1 MVGKF
6 FHRVATALELLF
18 LSLPMHAQTTSTA
31 PMVRLAEVEVHSDKV
46 DAFLRVADEV
56 AQASVRTEPG
66 VLALYPVRVKGTT
79 STFRVI
85 EVYRDQEAY
94 EAHLKTPHFL
104 RYKEASLPL
113 VASLRLLDTES
124 LVPELLPEILKK
136 YSEASTPLKRV
147 ITLEEHFIIPHINK
161 LVADYLTKQNGGKPL
176 TTPAQQELMKIV
188 LPDDAIAEV
197 GERRLRF
204 MDEAG
209 VTMQVLS
216 YGAGGPQNLPDRALA
231 VKLCREANDTLA
243 RLVAR
248 HPDRFA
254 GFALLPMVDVP
265 SAVAELERSVRQLGL
280 RGAMILG
287 TPFGKHL
294 DGKVYR
300 PLFAKAA
307 ELGVPIYLHPGAVP
321 QPVASYYAPGEGWS
335 DVATA
340 MFATAGYLWHAD
352 SGMEVLRLVMSGL
365 FEEYPTLQV
374 ISGHWGELVPFYFN
388 RLDDQQSK
396 VLRLPKT
403 ISDYYRSNVYLTPSG
418 FFSEAQLRYAIDV
431 VGAERILYSA
441 DYPFLLDK
449 DTRAFLERADVPQRA
464 KELIAHENAERL
476 LKLSR

>member
-1 MVGKF
+1 MSKF
-6 FHRVATALELLF
+6 FHRVALALGLLF
-18 LSLPMHAQTTSTA
+18 LSYPMHAQPTPSD
-31 PMVRLAEVEVHSDKV
+31 PMVRLAEVEVHPDKV
-46 DAFLRVADEV
+46 EAFLQVAQEV
-56 AQASVRTEPG
+56 ARASVETEPG
-66 VLALYPVRVKGTT
+66 VLALYPVRVKGTS

-85 EVYRDQEAY
+85 EVYRDKAAY

-113 VASLRLLDTES
+113 VASLCLLDTES
-124 LVPELLPEILKK
+124 LQPELLPMLLKK
-136 YSEASTPLKRV
+136 YPEEVRPLERV
-147 ITLEEHFIIPHINK
+147 ITLEEHFILPHINK
-161 LVADYLTKQNGGKPL
+161 QVADYLVKQNGGKPL
-176 TTPAQQELMKIV
+176 TNPAQQELLKII
-188 LPDDAIAEV
+188 LPDDAITEV

-216 YGAGGPQNLPDRALA
+216 YGAGGPQNLPDKVLA
-231 VKLCREANDTLA
+231 TKLCREANDSLS
-243 RLVAR
+243 RIVSR

-280 RGAMILG
+280 RGAMISG

-294 DGKVYR
+294 DGKAFR

-307 ELGVPIYLHPGAVP
+307 ELGVPLYLHPGAVP
-321 QPVASYYAPGEGWS
+321 APVASYYAPGEGWS

-352 SGMEVLRLVMSGL
+352 SGLEVLRLVMSGL
-365 FEEYPTLQV
+365 FEEYPSLQI
-374 ISGHWGELVPFYFN
+374 ISGHWGELVPFYLN

-396 VLRLPKT
+396 VMRLPKK
-403 ISDYYRSNVYLTPSG
+403 ISEYYRSNIYLTPSG
-418 FFSEAQLRYAIDV
+418 FFSEAQLRYALEV

-449 DTRAFLERADVPQRA
+449 ETRSFLEKTNIPQRA
-464 KELIAHENAERL
+464 KELIAYENAERL
-476 LKLSR
+476 LKLPR